1 MTYTVPTLVGK
12 LYEDV
17 KDDTDLLGEHFT
29 VVLGDTVA
37 DDAEPGTVLKQ
48 DPEEGKKVTGEMTE
62 IVITISGGQEMI
74 EMIDLTNMDLPEL
87 PTTLWWKW
95 PKAPYPLSMNYDD
108 EVEENHVISYT
119 L

>member
-48 DPEEGKKVTGEMTE
+48 DRRRGKRSPGR
-62 IVITISGGQEMI
+62 
-74 EMIDLTNMDLPEL
+74 
-87 PTTLWWKW
+87 
-95 PKAPYPLSMNYDD
+95 
-108 EVEENHVISYT
+108 
-119 L
+119 